1 MRSKKIKS
9 KRGGAHRSLRNKE
22 LLMKKKEAQK
32 RIVQKLM
39 AEQVPMEEDFLK
51 SHRGLEDENGRMF
64 NHNLYDEYWNKE
76 FDILPA
82 SAHPKIQRLA
92 AARMDYAKQ
101 LPDSNPAKQML
112 IDESNTEN
120 IKRRWTAK
128 RADEALLNSYNVINS
143 NNAAAAAAAPANNER
158 SIMNRV
164 TDVFSR
170 FGLGKK
176 SKKGKSNNKSKRG
189 KKSKKGKKSKRSR
202 K

>member
-1 MRSKKIKS
+1 
-9 KRGGAHRSLRNKE
+9 
-22 LLMKKKEAQK
+22 
-32 RIVQKLM
+32 
-39 AEQVPMEEDFLK
+39 
-51 SHRGLEDENGRMF
+51 MF

-143 NNAAAAAAAPANNER
+143 NNAAPANNER

-189 KKSKKGKKSKRSR
+189 KKGKKSKRSR